1 MDALLHCEHAVVVD
15 GEGRDRVAADVVV
28 EVADGTIVDVT
39 TGRSCG
45 DCPRRAVHLSG
56 VTMPGLV
63 NAHSHAFHR
72 LLRGRVQHRGPGP
85 SADANPGTNDFWGWR
100 EHMYALAGVLD
111 EQLLAATATA
121 VFGEMALAGITTVG
135 EFHYLHHRPDG
146 TPHEDANLLG
156 HTLARAADRA
166 GIRMTLLDACYLVG
180 GVGATTDEPGL
191 GLVQRRF
198 SDGSARAWRDRTAD
212 LVDTATVRHG
222 AAIHSV
228 RAVPPDAMA
237 VVAATA
243 RERGWVLHAHVAEQR
258 REVDDTRDLHGH
270 TPVGLLAEAGA
281 LGEHFTAVHGVWLD
295 DHDRAL
301 LGDSGAIV
309 CACPTTEA
317 DLADGI
323 VSARALVDAD
333 VRVALG
339 SDQHVAVDL
348 LAEAR
353 ALEHHQRLA
362 THRRGLHDPVELL
375 GMATR
380 GGAAS
385 LGWPE
390 GGRLAVGAAADL
402 CVVGTDAP
410 RLAGTPDDDLAAAVV
425 FAATAADVTDTMV
438 AGRWVVRDGHH
449 AALDVPGTL
458 ADAMQEATTRLADLP
473 GATP

>member
-1 MDALLHCEHAVVVD
+1 MDALLHCEHALV
-15 GEGRDRVAADVVV
+15 GNGRSGDHVAADVVV
-28 EVADGTIVDVT
+28 EVADGTITDVT
-39 TGRSCG
+39 IRRPCDG

-72 LLRGRVQHRGPGP
+72 LLRGRSEGREAA
-85 SADANPGTNDFWGWR
+85 SSDFWGWR

-111 EQLLAATATA
+111 EDLLAATATA
-121 VFGEMALAGITTVG
+121 VFGEMVMAGITTVG

-146 TPHEDANLLG
+146 TPHEDANRLG
-156 HTLARAADRA
+156 HVLAGAADRA

-180 GVGATTDEPGL
+180 GLGATTDEPAL
-191 GLVQRRF
+191 GPVQRRF
-198 SDGSARAWRDRTAD
+198 SDGSARAWRDRTAN
-212 LVDTATVRHG
+212 LADTTMVRHG

-237 VVAATA
+237 LVAATA
-243 RERGWVLHAHVAEQR
+243 RQRGWVLHAHVAEQR
-258 REVDDTRDLHGH
+258 REVDDTRRLHGR
-270 TPVGLLAEAGA
+270 TPVRLLDDAGA
-281 LGEHFTAVHGVWLD
+281 LDEHFTAVHGVWLD
-295 DHDRAL
+295 DADRSL
-301 LGDSGAIV
+301 LGDTGSIV

-323 VSARALVDAD
+323 VDARALVDAD
-333 VRVALG
+333 VRLALG
-339 SDQHVAVDL
+339 SDQHVGVDL
-348 LAEAR
+348 LVEAR

-362 THRRGLHDPVELL
+362 TQRRGLHDPVELL

-385 LGWPE
+385 LGWP
-390 GGRLAVGAAADL
+390 GVGRLEVGAAADL

-438 AGRWVVRDGHH
+438 AGRWVVRDGNH
-449 AALDVPGTL
+449 AGLDVPGVL
-458 ADAMQEATTRLADLP
+458 ADAMHEATTRLADLP